1 MSKKVADIFS
11 YVKNNTMIT
20 DGMISGVSA
29 SKLSGTIADA
39 RFPAT
44 LPALDGSNLTG
55 LPSSGISNLVED
67 TSPQLGGTLD
77 WNNQKF
83 TNHILPSANDTY
95 DIGSAEFK
103 IRDMYVAD
111 NTIYM
116 GDSAT
121 IKAEGTAIVVQDLK
135 TGDLHLDN
143 TKRDGNS
150 VDGTKGSWTFQEGAE
165 DMYLLNNVSG
175 KKYKIN
181 LTEI

>member
-1 MSKKVADIFS
+1 MASVYRTFLQKLGGSTVAQFIGRKGDLFFDPDQATPILKVS
-11 YVKNNTMIT
+11 
-20 DGMISGVSA
+20 
-29 SKLSGTIADA
+29 
-39 RFPAT
+39 
-44 LPALDGSNLTG
+44 DGSTPGGVNVTG
-55 LPSSGISNLVED
+55 GGGGGISNLVED

-77 WNNQKF
+77 WNSQKF
-83 TNHILPSANDTY
+83 TGSILPSADDTY
-95 DIGSAEFK
+95 DLGSAEFK
-103 IRDMYVAD
+103 IRDAYISD

-116 GDSAT
+116 GDEAT
-121 IKAEGTAIVVQDLK
+121 IKSEGTAIVVQDLK

-150 VDGTKGSWTFQEGAE
+150 VDGTNGSWTFQEGAE

>member
-1 MSKKVADIFS
+1 MSKKVADICS
-11 YVKNNTMIT
+11 YIKTNTMIS
-20 DGMISGVSA
+20 DGMISDISA
-29 SKLSGTIADA
+29 SKLSGS
-39 RFPAT
+39 
-44 LPALDGSNLTG
+44 LPAIDGSALTG
-55 LPSSGISNLVED
+55 VPGISNLVED
-67 TSPQLGGTLD
+67 TSPQLGGVLD
-77 WNNQKF
+77 WNGHKF

-116 GDSAT
+116 GDDAT

-150 VDGTKGSWTFQEGAE
+150 VDGTKGSWTFQEGEE
-165 DMYLLNNVSG
+165 DLFLLNNVTG